1 VSTEELQRARLDKSI
16 KRKLDGNPLQD
27 VMLLLVDF
35 LETDSQESQTSEK
48 EKRSTTSRLVYNASS
63 QSLPDNQTSSSAE
76 PPTSTPYTQPRL
88 LLSYQ
93 TPDNKRKISETS
105 FGTCSTETTPNKLMH
120 PEAKVQ
126 SLQNKFVDAIINRL
140 WWGQIDIGWAKGRH
154 MFLTYAG

>member
-1 VSTEELQRARLDKSI
+1 MSTEELQRARLDKSI

-76 PPTSTPYTQPRL
+76 PPTSTPYTQP
-88 LLSYQ
+88 
-93 TPDNKRKISETS
+93 
-105 FGTCSTETTPNKLMH
+105 
-120 PEAKVQ
+120 
-126 SLQNKFVDAIINRL
+126 
-140 WWGQIDIGWAKGRH
+140 
-154 MFLTYAG
+154 